1 MKSVLTWGFLGKNN
15 KLKSCFSAS
24 FCFFKWIRNIYCY
37 MYFAYWYLGHLSQ
50 CFYAYLS
57 MPAQTQCHLNFVS
70 EFGWVGNSIRK
81 YNAWVIGTP
90 IFVCKNIK
98 PTYAKISICYFT
110 YITVHFMFFHAS
122 DKQLSKKET
131 LVRLSR

>member
-1 MKSVLTWGFLGKNN
+1 MLLCLS
-15 KLKSCFSAS
+15 
-24 FCFFKWIRNIYCY
+24 
-37 MYFAYWYLGHLSQ
+37 MYD
-50 CFYAYLS
+50 

-70 EFGWVGNSIRK
+70 EFGWVGNSICK
-81 YNAWVIGTP
+81 YNAWGIGTP

-98 PTYAKISICYFT
+98 PTYAKISIFYLT
-110 YITVHFMFFHAS
+110 YITDNCTFHVFFHAS